1 MIAFPDRGERTVSAL
16 PSMGTLEEA
25 RRSCAAIITDRGE
38 TVRALLSVWDKA
50 GVVELAQG
58 LHGLGWELVSTGQ
71 THAVIAAAGIP
82 VRPVGEVTGSPEIL
96 GGRVKSLHP
105 AIHGGILARRDH
117 PGDLADLASH
127 QITGIDLVASNLYPF
142 VATIGGLDLPPTRID
157 DAVAPDVV
165 AATDQIDIGGPAM
178 VRAAA
183 KNFADVIVLTDPA
196 EYEGVLAGL
205 RTGGVSLRTRARLA
219 QAAFTHVAQYDATIA
234 AYLAAVAGDPF
245 PDAMSLPLRRV
256 RLLSYG
262 ENPHQESAL
271 YQLSDRRLTGPGL
284 ADLVQHSGEA
294 PSYNNLLDLDC
305 AQAIVADF
313 QRPAVAIVKHNNPCG
328 VGTGDTI
335 EDAYRRAYAGDP
347 LSAFGGVVASNR
359 VVDAPM
365 ARAMSGVLFWVTVAP
380 GYTEDAL
387 RTFAR
392 RQTRVFTLPAGAG
405 TARLPTLGWQFRP
418 VTGGFLA
425 QSPDSVPVESIVFT
439 VATRRAPTEP
449 EAIALRMAWQV
460 VKHVRSNASVFVR
473 DGAVR
478 AVGAGQMSRVDSVL
492 AAERIASRTL
502 ANARASGET
511 VPTGPALDGTVMAT
525 DGFFADPDAVEAAAQ
540 AGATAIAHPGG
551 GRKDA
556 EAAEMADRYGVALV
570 TTGIRHFRH

>member
-1 MIAFPDRGERTVSAL
+1 MSLAWVSREV
-16 PSMGTLEEA
+16 GTLVA
-25 RRSCAAIITDRGE
+25 ASGDCAAIIRDRGE

-50 GVVELAQG
+50 GVVDFARG

-71 THAVIAAAGIP
+71 THAVIAGAGIP
-82 VRPVGEVTGSPEIL
+82 VRQVAEVTGSPEML

-105 AIHGGILARRDH
+105 AIHGGILARRGNV
-117 PGDLADLASH
+117 GDVADLEAH
-127 QITGIDLVASNLYPF
+127 DITGIDLVAVNLYPF
-142 VATIGGLDLPPTRID
+142 VATIASLQLPPDPIG
-157 DAVAPDVV
+157 DAMHPDVEL
-165 AATDQIDIGGPAM
+165 ATDQIDIGGPAM

-183 KNFADVIVLTDPA
+183 KNFGDVIVVTDPT
-196 EYEGVLAGL
+196 EYPRILEALGAGVVPLQ
-205 RTGGVSLRTRARLA
+205 TRARLA
-219 QAAFTHVAQYDATIA
+219 QGAFAHASQYDATVA
-234 AYLAAVAGDPF
+234 AFLASVAGDPL
-245 PDAMSLPLRRV
+245 PDALALPLTKV
-256 RLLSYG
+256 RSLSYG
-262 ENPHQESAL
+262 ENPHQAGAL
-271 YQLSDRRLTGPGL
+271 YRFADQRLTGPGL

-313 QRPAVAIVKHNNPCG
+313 PDPAVAIVKHNNPCG

-365 ARAMSGVLFWVTVAP
+365 ARAMSGVLFWVMVAP
-380 GYTEDAL
+380 GYSHDAL
-387 RTFAR
+387 RIFAR
-392 RQTRVFTLPAGAG
+392 RQTRVFTLPESSGG
-405 TARLPTLGWQFRP
+405 ARLPAFGWQFRP

-425 QSPDSVPVESIVFT
+425 QTPDAVPVETITFG
-439 VATRRAPTEP
+439 VATHRAPTVDEDRS
-449 EAIALRMAWQV
+449 LRMAWRV

-502 ANARASGET
+502 ANARSAGES
-511 VPTGPALDGTVMAT
+511 VPDGPPLAGTVMAT
-525 DGFFADPDAVEAAAQ
+525 DGFFADPDAVEAAAV

-556 EAAEMADRYGVALV
+556 DAAAMADRYGIALV